1 MSIGKPAGVPT
12 FLLFNVFGAIAWV
25 RETALTGYVVGG
37 SYRSA
42 EHRLSLIS
50 FGILAVVV
58 VGVGYAARR
67 SPRLRA
73 WFRRRF
79 ALAYRLNAW
88 LVVVAVLAGSTWMFV
103 GSAKTSWN
111 TTA

>member
-50 FGILAVVV
+50 FGIPVV

-73 WFRRRF
+73 WFG
-79 ALAYRLNAW
+79 ALPW
-88 LVVVAVLAGSTWMFV
+88 PTDSTRGWSSSPFWPGAPGCSS